1 MRETKNI
8 EFKQD
13 ITNSFLKTVSA
24 YANYGEGKILF
35 GVLDDGSECGVDDPV
50 NACLNIENKINDS
63 IDPVPTYTLSIN
75 EANSVITLS
84 VEEGIHKPY
93 LYKSKA
99 YIRNDSATIEVDR
112 IELTRL
118 ILEGKNST
126 FEELK
131 SSSQELS
138 FSYLERMLADKIDVH
153 SFSIDTLKTLELYD
167 EKNGYNNAASL
178 LADKNEF
185 SGIDI
190 ARFGDNINIILD
202 RETYSKMSVLKQY
215 DETLK
220 LFRKY
225 YSYDEI
231 TGMLR
236 ETKELIPEAAF
247 REVIANA
254 LVHRTWDV
262 NAHINVSM
270 FSNRVEVTS
279 PGGLPKG
286 ISKEEYLKGGISVP
300 RNYII
305 CNIFLRLKMIER
317 FGTGIRRINDLYSQ
331 NSVKPQYTIMD
342 NSIRVTLPIISKE
355 IELSED
361 SRKVYNLLVKKDM
374 ASGAIVKSTGFGK
387 NKVVQIL
394 NELVEKGYA
403 KKSGTGRGT
412 TYSV

>member
-1 MRETKNI
+1 MRETKNL
-8 EFKQD
+8 EFKQE

-24 YANYGEGKILF
+24 YANYGDGKILF
-35 GVLDDGSECGVDDPV
+35 GVMDDGSECGITNPV
-50 NACLNIENKINDS
+50 SACLDIENKINDS
-63 IDPVPTYTLSIN
+63 IDPVPIYTLSIN
-75 EANSVITLS
+75 EMNSVITLS

-99 YIRNDSATIEVDR
+99 YVRNDSATIEADR
-112 IELTRL
+112 IELKRL
-118 ILEGKNST
+118 ILEGENST
-126 FEELK
+126 YEELK
-131 SSSQELS
+131 SSSQELT
-138 FSYLERMLADKIDVH
+138 FSYLEKALDDKINVH
-153 SFSIDTLKTLELYD
+153 NFSLDTLKTLELY
-167 EKNGYNNAASL
+167 EEGTGYNIAASL
-178 LADKNEF
+178 LADENEF
-185 SGIDI
+185 PGIDT

-202 RETYSKMSVLKQY
+202 RETFSKMSILKQY

-220 LFRKY
+220 LFKKY

-231 TGMLR
+231 TGILR

-247 REVIANA
+247 REAIANA

-270 FSNRVEVTS
+270 FSDRVEVTS

-286 ISKEEYLKGGISVP
+286 INKDEYLRGGISIP

-305 CNIFLRLKMIER
+305 GNVFLRLKMIER

-331 NSVKPQYTIMD
+331 NSVKPQYNITD
-342 NSIRVTLPIISKE
+342 NSISIILPIISKE

-361 SRKVYNLLVKKDM
+361 SRKVYNLLVKKNM
-374 ASGAIVKSTGFGK
+374 ASGALVKATGFGK

-394 NELVEKGYA
+394 NELVEKGYV

-412 TYSV
+412 TYNV